1 MIPDEQLH
9 QLCGAP
15 EEPRSTSRTL
25 TVWKPVHEQLYAVL
39 GIQWPPMIPE
49 TMVGFTAREAEVV
62 FVADHRWPATEVGVW
77 EFFDA
82 NRSME
87 RVFRWQPQQEFDD
100 RLVNPWKSHVPT
112 LVGHSTMACRVKTPD
127 GTVKIKKLHGLEA
140 MRLIGWDLCH
150 WKDGGSPF
158 ASGKILPDLLL
169 SMAGNAWSAF
179 AFVPL
184 AMSAFGAAL
193 ADLFRADDADRVAP
207 SAVAAES
214 VASVSSSDDGSSSD

>member
-25 TVWKPVHEQLYAVL
+25 TVWKPVHEQLYALL
-39 GIQWPPMIPE
+39 GIQWPPIIAE

-62 FVADHRWPATEVGVW
+62 FVADHRWPAKEVGVW

-100 RLVNPWKSHVPT
+100 RLANPWRSHVPT
-112 LVGHSTMACRVKTPD
+112 FVGHSSMACRRP
-127 GTVKIKKLHGLEA
+127 
-140 MRLIGWDLCH
+140 RRR
-150 WKDGGSPF
+150 PR
-158 ASGKILPDLLL
+158 
-169 SMAGNAWSAF
+169 
-179 AFVPL
+179 PL
-184 AMSAFGAAL
+184 ALSKL
-193 ADLFRADDADRVAP
+193 AP
-207 SAVAAES
+207 STACIAC
-214 VASVSSSDDGSSSD
+214 GSSRTRPRLVAYGWARTLRLGVPSAHSSLAGPTQVPART